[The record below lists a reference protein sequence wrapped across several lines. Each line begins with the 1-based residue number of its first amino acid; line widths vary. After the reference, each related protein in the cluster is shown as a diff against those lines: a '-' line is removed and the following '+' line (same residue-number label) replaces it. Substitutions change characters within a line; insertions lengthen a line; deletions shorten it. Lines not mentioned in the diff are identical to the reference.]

1 MKAIIPL
8 SHKQKQQLE
17 KQANEYTREY
27 FQNAQGII
35 SERLAL
41 ATILVLDDCFRDRFG
56 DTDEEIVKNYKRF
69 ALCLCNMFSD
79 YKRDCYEWG
88 GDWDNPHAIADA
100 MREELKE
107 RGIEVNFK

>member
-17 KQANEYTREY
+17 KQAKEYARDY
-27 FQNAQGII
+27 FQNAQHVI
-35 SERLAL
+35 SERLCL

-56 DTDEEIVKNYKRF
+56 ETDEEIVKNYKRF

-79 YKRDCYEWG
+79 YKRDCYKWG
-88 GDWDNPHAIADA
+88 GDWDNPRAIADA

-107 RGIEVNFK
+107 RGIEVNFE